1 MNQQQK
7 NRQQPKSPGGGGG
20 GGLNMFYRR
29 QTFTL
34 ISAVVK
40 SGHKSTTNT
49 LATVMSVFIMANS
62 EDTGSRLFVNVANLV

>member
-1 MNQQQK
+1 
-7 NRQQPKSPGGGGG
+7 
-20 GGLNMFYRR
+20 MFYRR

-40 SGHKSTTNT
+40 SGHKSTTDAF
-49 LATVMSVFIMANS
+49 ATVMSVFIMANS